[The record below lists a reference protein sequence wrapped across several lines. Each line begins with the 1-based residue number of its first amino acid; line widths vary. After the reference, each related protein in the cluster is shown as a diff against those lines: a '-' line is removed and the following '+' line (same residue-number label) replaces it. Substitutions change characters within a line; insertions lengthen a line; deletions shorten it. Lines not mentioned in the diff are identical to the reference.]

1 MSLLPKDDKKLRK
14 WVNVA
19 YGIMLLGLILVG
31 ISVTYRNYIMA
42 QRRKEHHARLELA
55 VKAVVDK
62 DLQLA
67 LGNLELV
74 KVKNPTSAIKIS
86 NGFVYTDY
94 IQNISKRYPIERF
107 VFNTDRISFHVAYTE
122 DGVERELNF
131 QFHPSPYKFKTQ
143 VKDLDT
149 QEMYVLKYKSIDI
162 KSGVDP
168 IFDLLDLD
176 NDGVLNVDFYKEVYK
191 LEVDS
196 LSSDGK

>member
-14 WVNVA
+14 WVTVA
-19 YGIMLLGLILVG
+19 YVIMFLGLILVG
-31 ISVTYRNYIMA
+31 ISITYRNYIMA

-94 IQNISKRYPIERF
+94 IQNISKRYPIEGF

-149 QEMYVLKYKSIDI
+149 QEMYALKYKSVDI
-162 KSGVDP
+162 KSGIDP

-176 NDGVLNVDFYKEVYK
+176 DDGVLNVDFYKEVYK

>member
-19 YGIMLLGLILVG
+19 YGIMILGLILVG
-31 ISVTYRNYIMA
+31 ISVSYRNYVMA
-42 QRRKEHHARLELA
+42 QRRKEHHAQLEVA
-55 VKAVVDK
+55 MKTVVDK

-94 IQNISKRYPIERF
+94 IQNVGKRYPIEGF
-107 VFNTDRISFHVAYTE
+107 VFNTDRVTFHVAYTE
-122 DGVERELNF
+122 DGIDRELNF

-143 VKDLDT
+143 VKDLDSK
-149 QEMYVLKYKSIDI
+149 EMYNLKYKSVDI
-162 KSGVDP
+162 KAGIDP

-176 NDGVLNVDFYKEVYK
+176 NDGVVNLEFYKEVYQ
-191 LEVDS
+191 LETDS
-196 LSSDGK
+196 RKQDEN

>member
-74 KVKNPTSAIKIS
+74 KVKNPTLAIKIS

-94 IQNISKRYPIERF
+94 IQNVGKRYPIEGF

-149 QEMYVLKYKSIDI
+149 QEMYALKYKSIDI
-162 KSGVDP
+162 KSGIDP

-176 NDGVLNVDFYKEVYK
+176 DDGVLNVDFYKEVYK